1 MAITVGV
8 NSYITEA
15 EFATYAA
22 DRGITITGT
31 PSVLLINAWDY
42 LAALEDQ
49 WQGVRSVLTQL
60 GAWPRVPVY
69 LYGQLLADGAIPQQ
83 LKDAQA
89 QLGIEA
95 DTQSLMPTI
104 GPGSKGSVTSEKV
117 DVIEVKYA
125 EKPGGGNS
133 LPIFV
138 AVNAL
143 LKPLFRLA
151 GGGSNFNVTRI

>member
-15 EFATYAA
+15 ELASYAA
-22 DRGITITGT
+22 DRGITVTGT
-31 PSVLLINAWDY
+31 PAVLLTKAMDY
-42 LAALEDQ
+42 LATLEEQ
-49 WQGVRSVLTQL
+49 WQGVRTIAAQALS
-60 GAWPRVPVY
+60 WPRYPVY
-69 LYGQLLADGAIPQQ
+69 LYGTQLADDAIPQS

-89 QLGIEA
+89 RLAIEA

-104 GPGSKGSVTSEKV
+104 APGSKGAVTSEKV

-138 AVNAL
+138 AVNGL